1 MSKLFPWL
9 TYFREVYL
17 SRGVGD
23 LCPLLVHALHANKIS
38 ALQFLRGGRVRVT
51 VREPAFREELLS
63 NDFIYE
69 GKKIPVTPAGV
80 HTVTVYVRDL
90 PVELS
95 DDSIKSA
102 FSSFGEVFSISHAHF
117 KDFPELRNGNRLLL
131 MSVSNPIPSSFNVLG
146 FVCRTWHPVHCTICK
161 ESGHL
166 PRACP
171 LLGLCRRCKKPGHVA
186 RECGQAGGQPRPSSS
201 APVPVDPVPVTGSED
216 DGDLSSVSS
225 DHPDPPA
232 PDPVPVPSYPSLTVD
247 DIPRRPRTKHTKRLS
262 SQPTAFPFPSPKVPV
277 IPKSKSVSF
286 RK

>member
-1 MSKLFPWL
+1 MN
-9 TYFREVYL
+9 
-17 SRGVGD
+17 
-23 LCPLLVHALHANKIS
+23 LVHALHANKIS

-51 VREPAFREELLS
+51 VREPTFREELLS
-63 NDFIYE
+63 NDFVYE
-69 GKKIPVTPAGV
+69 GRKIPVTPAGV

-146 FVCRTWHPVHCTICK
+146 FVCRTWHPGQPVHCTICK

-171 LLGLCRRCKKPGHVA
+171 LSGLCRRCKKPGHVA

-201 APVPVDPVPVTGSED
+201 APVPVDPVPVDPVPVTGSED

-225 DHPDPPA
+225 DH

-262 SQPTAFPFPSPKVPV
+262 SQPTAFPFSSPKVPV